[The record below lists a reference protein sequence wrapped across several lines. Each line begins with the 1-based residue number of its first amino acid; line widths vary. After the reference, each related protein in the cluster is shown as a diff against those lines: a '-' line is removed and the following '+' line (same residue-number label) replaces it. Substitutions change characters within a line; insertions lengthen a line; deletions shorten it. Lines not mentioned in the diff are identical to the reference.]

1 MIFRKPIILAI
12 GVLLTFCLVN
22 CTSSV
27 PKGVATKVEIQKKP
41 DYRVKFLP
49 LNDSLRKLYRDSV
62 DSYFSKLI
70 VEENFNGM
78 FLVAKNGKIIYER
91 YMGVA
96 NEETGEQFR
105 YDTPMHVASIS
116 KVITATMVLRLVDQ
130 KKLKLDDPLNKY
142 ITDFPYPEISVR
154 MCLNHRT
161 GLPYYGYYPDSL
173 IPKGK
178 LLTNQGV
185 LELLKAHHY
194 PLYFPANT
202 QFSYCNTNYAML
214 ALLIEKI
221 TKKPF
226 PQVIQEEIFDPL
238 RMTHSYIKTDTILPA
253 NFARSYDSR
262 GNFERWNEFDGIYG
276 DKNMYTTAHDL
287 LKFDKALY
295 SGKFVS
301 KAMKLQMMMGYS
313 YEHPGKS
320 NYGLG
325 FRLREE
331 AGKST
336 FIFHTGWWHGNT
348 GCYARLQKDSVCI
361 IIISN
366 HYTKRVFGI
375 NQLSMLFGNY
385 PFAPLI
391 DTKENFMSVEDAKE
405 KLRKKA
411 S

>member
-1 MIFRKPIILAI
+1 MISRKHIFFAI
-12 GVLLTFCLVN
+12 GILLTVCLTQ
-22 CTSSV
+22 CTSSTS
-27 PKGVATKVEIQKKP
+27 KTTATAVVVEKKP
-41 DYRVKFLP
+41 NYRVKFP
-49 LNDSLRKLYRDSV
+49 PINDSLRKLYRDSV
-62 DSYFSKLI
+62 DSYFSRLI
-70 VEENFNGM
+70 VQENFNGM

-91 YMGVA
+91 YMGIA
-96 NEETGEQFR
+96 NEETGGEFR

-142 ITDFPYPEISVR
+142 ITDFPYAEISVR
-154 MCLNHRT
+154 MLLNHRS

-173 IPKGK
+173 IPRGK

-185 LELLKAHHY
+185 LELLKAHYY

-202 QFSYCNTNYAML
+202 QFSYCNTNYALL
-214 ALLIEKI
+214 ALLVEKI

-226 PQVIQEEIFDPL
+226 PQVIQEEIFEPL
-238 RMTHSYIKTDTILPA
+238 KMTHSFIKSDTVLPE

-262 GNFERWNEFDGIYG
+262 SRFEEYNEFDGIYG
-276 DKNMYTTAHDL
+276 DKNLYTTAHDL

-295 SGKFVS
+295 SGKFLS
-301 KAMKLQMMMGYS
+301 KALKLQMMTGYS
-313 YEHPGKS
+313 YERPGKS

-331 AGKST
+331 EGKST

-361 IIISN
+361 IILSN
-366 HYTKRVFGI
+366 HYTRRVFGI

-405 KLRKKA
+405 KLRKKG